1 MKNIRDLLSRYISGL
16 TWNCLWI
23 FLFMVGF
30 GVFFIGMPK
39 FMDDYWYMMH
49 LRPWFESQGIVYP
62 ENGGNI
68 FKAGIPWE
76 AILDTWYEH
85 YEEDNIRLG
94 NLVAPILLLFPKW
107 IGSGIC
113 LACLV
118 YSIIVGLGLTGIDW
132 RNSRLAPVALFLCT
146 FFMPWRDHWGALDYQ
161 LNYIVPTAISIG
173 LIKCIYIA
181 DKHYTIKRVL
191 IILLLSAIISMWHEG
206 FSVPILGGLLG
217 LVFIFKKC
225 RRYYVFIS
233 MAILVAGTLILLS
246 VPGMRIRMNGTDL
259 HSELVL
265 LYAFNAYSLEVFPFV
280 LMLILTLIIIIK
292 GKFIGIRKNSF
303 FIFSFINALLSS
315 IIVYCS
321 SSFGRGCYWMSFMSI
336 LCIVCQLQ
344 ILFPSFRKGYNVLH
358 VTLAIL
364 MLCPVFLHLGSV
376 DFFALKYREIMKKI
390 TRSYYECPENSY
402 FCDFKILG
410 KMPLVCGYLP
420 DIRFSGLYI
429 SWYYSGSKE
438 NRWLGEEWLIPEQLE
453 LVDSNSGQLIPGGS
467 DVRMTDGYMFASADG
482 YEDPTPII
490 RMDFGKGYV
499 PVPVDVARFRSN
511 ADGKYYIFL
520 NPHIDWYVSHF
531 KKVRGIRPF
540 KTCNIEK

>member
-132 RNSRLAPVALFLCT
+132 RNSRLVPVALFLCT
-146 FFMPWRDHWGALDYQ
+146 FFMPWRDHLGALDYQ

-181 DKHYTIKRVL
+181 DKL
-191 IILLLSAIISMWHEG
+191 
-206 FSVPILGGLLG
+206 
-217 LVFIFKKC
+217 
-225 RRYYVFIS
+225 
-233 MAILVAGTLILLS
+233 
-246 VPGMRIRMNGTDL
+246 
-259 HSELVL
+259 
-265 LYAFNAYSLEVFPFV
+265 
-280 LMLILTLIIIIK
+280 
-292 GKFIGIRKNSF
+292 
-303 FIFSFINALLSS
+303 
-315 IIVYCS
+315 
-321 SSFGRGCYWMSFMSI
+321 
-336 LCIVCQLQ
+336 
-344 ILFPSFRKGYNVLH
+344 
-358 VTLAIL
+358 
-364 MLCPVFLHLGSV
+364 
-376 DFFALKYREIMKKI
+376 
-390 TRSYYECPENSY
+390 
-402 FCDFKILG
+402 
-410 KMPLVCGYLP
+410 
-420 DIRFSGLYI
+420 
-429 SWYYSGSKE
+429 
-438 NRWLGEEWLIPEQLE
+438 
-453 LVDSNSGQLIPGGS
+453 
-467 DVRMTDGYMFASADG
+467 
-482 YEDPTPII
+482 
-490 RMDFGKGYV
+490 
-499 PVPVDVARFRSN
+499 
-511 ADGKYYIFL
+511 
-520 NPHIDWYVSHF
+520 
-531 KKVRGIRPF
+531 
-540 KTCNIEK
+540 